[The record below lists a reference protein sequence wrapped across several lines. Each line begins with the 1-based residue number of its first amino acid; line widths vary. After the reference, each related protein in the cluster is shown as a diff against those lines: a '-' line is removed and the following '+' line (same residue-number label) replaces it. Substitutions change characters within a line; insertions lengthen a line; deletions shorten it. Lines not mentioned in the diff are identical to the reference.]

1 MTEYIL
7 KIEKSKQSAML
18 VKYLK
23 SLDFVIVEAKQN
35 TQISKR
41 RNTIK
46 PQKED
51 RFIKFLE
58 ALPNVE
64 FTEQEVNESI
74 LEMRKGK

>member
-7 KIEKSKQSAML
+7 KIEESKQSAML

-23 SLDFVIVEAKQN
+23 SLDFVIVEAKQT

-46 PQKED
+46 PKKED
-51 RFIKFLE
+51 MKQNRLKKFPSE
-58 ALPNVE
+58 IAL
-64 FTEQEVNESI
+64 
-74 LEMRKGK
+74 RD

>member
-7 KIEKSKQSAML
+7 KIEESKQSAML

-23 SLDFVIVEAKQN
+23 SLDFVIVEAKQT

-46 PQKED
+46 PKKED

-58 ALPNVE
+58 SLPNVE
-64 FTEQEVNESI
+64 YTEQEVNESI